1 MKRLLI
7 AALAAFTSLAFGTTL
22 TPVQLLNPSGS
33 TAGQAIVSTGA
44 SSAPGWSNVTA
55 SGLVAQAANTVVA
68 NITAASASPT
78 AVAMPTCNTSSSALK
93 YTPVTGFTC
102 NTAIN
107 ASTLNGTAAASYA
120 LLASPAFTGTPT
132 APTAAAGT
140 NTTQLAT
147 TAFAQNAVTGGGNA
161 GSFTTLTASG
171 LITPSTTSGIKGTA
185 VADNASAGSVGEYT
199 LTTGASGVS
208 LATGAYANL
217 TSVTLTPG
225 DWDLEGVCALTASAP
240 TTAMICGLNTVS
252 NASPGGAQQ
261 YGITYGSAVLGSST
275 IATPVVRFNV
285 SASTTVYVG
294 GQANFSS
301 GTVTGQGWIR
311 QRRIR

>member
-102 NTAIN
+102 NTDIN

-132 APTAAAGT
+132 APTAVAGT

-147 TAFAQNAVTGGGNA
+147 TAFAQNAVTGGSNA

-171 LITPSTTSGIKGTA
+171 LITPSTTSGIKGTVA
-185 VADNASAGSVGEYT
+185 ADNASAGSVGEYT

-252 NASPGGAQQ
+252 NVSPGGAQQ
-261 YGITYGSAVLGSST
+261 YGTTYGSAVLGSST